1 MGYRGRAIVV
11 LIYIFVVLAWHSFY
25 FLVDFTSSYFF
36 MFEKGHYK
44 WDLVF
49 IPLLSPFFW
58 LLGLQYDKAIF
69 LSEKDALTGL
79 YNRRF
84 VSQITPKLLSQINR
98 TQGKLNISLIDCNN
112 FKQINDMYGHK
123 TGDLVLKNIS
133 NLLLNS
139 TRDSDIVARWG
150 GDEFL
155 IIAPYS
161 DLQGTK
167 VVSNRIEK
175 RLYSLSKE
183 MGIAISVSMGIAI
196 YPNDANNIND
206 LLTIAD
212 RNMYELKLMSKQAEP
227 TNLLCQAEFLT
238 TKGV

>member
-1 MGYRGRAIVV
+1 MGYKGRVILI
-11 LIYIFVVLAWHSFY
+11 LIYLFIVLAWHSFY

-36 MFEKGHYK
+36 MVEKGHYK
-44 WDLVF
+44 WDAVL
-49 IPLLSPFFW
+49 IPLFSPFIW
-58 LLGLQYDKAIF
+58 LLGLQYDKARF

-98 TQGKLNISLIDCNN
+98 TQEKLNVSLIDCNN
-112 FKQINDMYGHK
+112 FKQINDFYGHK

-155 IIAPYS
+155 IIAPYT
-161 DLQGTK
+161 DLKGTK
-167 VVSNRIEK
+167 VILNRIEK
-175 RLYSLSKE
+175 RLYGLSAE
-183 MGIAISVSMGIAI
+183 MGINISVSMGIAN
-196 YPNDANNIND
+196 YPNDADNIND

-227 TNLLCQAEFLT
+227 SN
-238 TKGV
+238 